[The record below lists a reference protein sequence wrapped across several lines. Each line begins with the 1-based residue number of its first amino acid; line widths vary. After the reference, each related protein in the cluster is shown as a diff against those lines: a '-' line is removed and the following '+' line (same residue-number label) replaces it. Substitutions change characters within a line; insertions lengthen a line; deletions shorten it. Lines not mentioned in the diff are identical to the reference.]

1 MKTLLSTTVLVVLL
15 SILIFNL
22 LLVRAVEV
30 CTNSKTG
37 AMECA
42 DITGSDPRLITQ
54 CIEDYMWLHADW
66 SFDQTVE
73 RCKLETQILG

>member
-30 CTNSKTG
+30 CTNSITG
-37 AMECA
+37 ARECA
-42 DITGSDPRLITQ
+42 DITGSDPRKMTQ
-54 CIEDYMWLHADW
+54 CIEDTLWLHSDW

-73 RCKLETQILG
+73 HCKLEIQITG